1 MYKGQTVIELE
12 NVHTQEK
19 EIIKEENLVTN
30 AVADIFRYN
39 PSGLLYPMGQ
49 SSSGRF
55 DQEIFPI
62 ANNCFG
68 GILLFE
74 EALVEDPNEYFA
86 STLNPII
93 GYASNDVSAT
103 ENPKRGSLNQTE
115 SIILDNGYRFV
126 WDFSTSQG
134 NGRISSLA
142 LTHYQGG
149 KAYYGDAE
157 ASSNSFIQLSR
168 HSKNLSVED
177 AELFIGM
184 VEADPATNTF
194 VSIVHK
200 SDKSI
205 DIVKVYEPLLSIG
218 LNDTVVS
225 LSPQV
230 IERKTLNLTEFY
242 KGVSYTNY
250 PGFYDGQDG
259 YYYGVAIQT
268 DSKNNKTI
276 LNRLKINKEDY
287 TLSNDSWNLEGVLMY
302 SPGTYGRTNTGHL
315 TRSICS
321 LLDKGYLYVPSSDLT
336 LIYKMNINN
345 PVDISQIE
353 LGFKSSFT
361 SGTDTRMYIYKWGK
375 FIRGYDFLID
385 EKDRVYPV
393 KGEGL
398 SHISTPLIEIGP
410 YRLGYY
416 LSTSFSSSIFH
427 KTLYL
432 HTPYLGTIN
441 NLSTP
446 VLKTADKTMKIT
458 YTLTE
463 VEESV

>member
-12 NVHTQEK
+12 NIHTQEK

-30 AVADIFRYN
+30 AVADIFRFN

-74 EALVEDPNEYFA
+74 EALVENPNEYYA
-86 STLNPII
+86 STLNQII

-115 SIILDNGYRFV
+115 SIILDNGYKFV

-142 LTHYQGG
+142 LTHYKGG

-157 ASSNSFIQLSR
+157 VSSNSFIQLSR

-184 VEADPATNTF
+184 VEADPATNTI
-194 VSIVHK
+194 VSFVHK
-200 SDKSI
+200 VDKTI
-205 DIVKVYEPLLSIG
+205 DIVKVYEPMLSIG
-218 LNDTVVS
+218 LNDTVIA

-230 IERKTLNLTEFY
+230 LERKTIDLTEFY
-242 KGVSYTNY
+242 NGITYSSNAGFLDGKD
-250 PGFYDGQDG
+250 GFY
-259 YYYGVAIQT
+259 YGFAVQT
-268 DSKNNKTI
+268 ESKNNRTI
-276 LNRLKINKEDY
+276 MNRLKVNKQDFASSID
-287 TLSNDSWNLEGVLMY
+287 TWLLEGVLTY
-302 SPGTYGRTNTGHL
+302 SPGTYSRSNTGHL
-315 TRSICS
+315 NRSIHS
-321 LLDKGYLYVPSSDLT
+321 LIERGYLYVPNSDLT
-336 LIYKMNINN
+336 QIYKINVNN
-345 PVDISQIE
+345 PVDISSID

-385 EKDRVYPV
+385 ENDRVYPV

-398 SHISTPLIEIGP
+398 SHISTPLIKIGP

-416 LSTSFSSSIFH
+416 LSTSFSSSIFY

>member
-74 EALVEDPNEYFA
+74 EALVEDSNEYYA

-115 SIILDNGYRFV
+115 SIILDNGYKFV

-168 HSKNLSVED
+168 HSKNLSVDD
-177 AELFIGM
+177 ADLFIGM

-194 VSIVHK
+194 VSFVHK
-200 SDKSI
+200 VDKTV
-205 DIVKVYEPLLSIG
+205 DIVKVYEPMLSIG
-218 LNDTVVS
+218 LNDTVVT

-230 IERKTLNLTEFY
+230 IERKTIDLTAFY
-242 KGVSYTNY
+242 NGINYSTY
-250 PGFYDGQDG
+250 PGFLDGKDG
-259 YYYGVAIQT
+259 FYYGFAVQN
-268 DSKNNKTI
+268 DSKNNRTTM
-276 LNRLKINKEDY
+276 NRLKVNKQDY
-287 TLSNDSWNLEGVLMY
+287 TSSIDTWLLEGVLIY
-302 SPGTYGRTNTGHL
+302 SPGTYSRSNTGHL
-315 TRSICS
+315 NRSVCS
-321 LLDKGYLYVPSSDLT
+321 LIERGYLYVPSSDLT
-336 LIYKMNINN
+336 RIYKININN
-345 PVDISQIE
+345 PVDISSID

-361 SGTDTRMYIYKWGK
+361 SGADARNYIYKWGNY
-375 FIRGYDFLID
+375 IRCYDFMLD
-385 EKDRVYPV
+385 ENDRVIPI

-416 LSTSFSSSIFH
+416 LSTSYSSSIFY